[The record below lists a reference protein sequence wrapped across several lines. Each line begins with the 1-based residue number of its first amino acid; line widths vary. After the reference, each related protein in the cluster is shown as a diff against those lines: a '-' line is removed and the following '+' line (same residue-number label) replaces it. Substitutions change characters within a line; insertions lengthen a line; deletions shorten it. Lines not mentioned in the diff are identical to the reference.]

1 MDTPGVTERRVP
13 LRAPSTS
20 KAEGSAAGTL
30 GLSIVVPT
38 KNEAG
43 NVAVLVDRIEQA
55 LAWLPLTHLPA
66 EVIFVDDSDDD
77 TPAAIE
83 GITAS
88 IPVRLIHR
96 PPGERTGGLGGAVVA
111 GISASQ
117 APWVC
122 VMDADL
128 QHPPEA
134 LQRLVQAS
142 SENRADLVVASR
154 FCPGGDLGNF
164 SRLRT
169 RLSRACSRTAAL
181 LFTRLRN
188 VSDPLSGYFLV
199 RRRALCVE
207 RLRPQGFKILLEIL
221 VRTPNLRISEVPFRF
236 GERHAGETKASAQE
250 GIRFLS
256 HLVSLRLGD
265 LPARFGR
272 FGVVGAT
279 GLVVNM
285 ILLAVLADVVG
296 LYYVAGA
303 VLATQGSTLWNF
315 VLTELWV
322 FGEREHARSGLRRM
336 AMFFSVNNA
345 ALLLRVPVLFALTT
359 GLGVNYL
366 VSNLVSLVGLTLLR
380 FALADMWIWAG
391 AREEA
396 ELHCYDIHGIVT
408 VASEVA
414 LPELER
420 FEIGELLE
428 HPRILVRI
436 GDLVDTGSTA
446 PGANGH
452 QSTAG
457 NGLAAHVGTA
467 LNGSRA
473 NGSAPHQTGGNGSGP
488 NGHVPAVSEHSTSI
502 RYSETF
508 GRYGFAVEITET
520 ANGTEVV
527 ASPLLR
533 RSPHVLYTNVVE
545 PVLRWTFAS
554 LGYALVHAA
563 CFADGEQAYIITART
578 DTGKTT
584 TMLKILDARPSY
596 SFISDDLTIVSPDG
610 RVLAY
615 PKPLTISRHTV
626 QAVSTPLLSRRERL
640 ALIVQSRLHSRAGRR
655 FALLIAKL
663 RIPAATL
670 NAVTQMI
677 VPPPKYHVERLV
689 PGAQVA
695 PEARLAGLAV
705 IERGGV
711 GEVQLE
717 AEEALQVL
725 LSNCED
731 AYGFPPYSSIEYFLH
746 SRNGASLKHVE
757 REIIAGAV
765 RDLPSTVF
773 RSETMDWW
781 LRVAAIIDG
790 AGGTSDETGT
800 DAAKTGASRPFRP

>member
-1 MDTPGVTERRVP
+1 MDTPGVAGRRMQ
-13 LRAPSTS
+13 LRAPSS
-20 KAEGSAAGTL
+20 NEADANGAGTV

-43 NVAVLVDRIEQA
+43 NVTLLVDRIERA

-77 TPAAIE
+77 TAAAIAS
-83 GITAS
+83 IRSS

-96 PPGERTGGLGGAVVA
+96 RREERTGGLGGAVVV
-111 GISASQ
+111 GIRASR

-122 VMDADL
+122 VMDGDL
-128 QHPPEA
+128 QHPPEV
-134 LQRLVQAS
+134 LEQMVRAS
-142 SENRADLVVASR
+142 NANGADLVVASR
-154 FCPGGDLGNF
+154 FCHGGDVGNF

-181 LFTRLRN
+181 LFMRRLRE

-199 RRRALCVE
+199 RRKALRLA

-221 VRTPNLRISEVPFRF
+221 VRTPQLRISEVPFRF
-236 GERHAGETKASAQE
+236 GDRHAGETKASAQE
-250 GIRFLS
+250 GLRFLG
-256 HLVSLRLGD
+256 HLVRLRLGD

-285 ILLAVLADVVG
+285 ILLAVLTDVAG

-303 VLATQGSTLWNF
+303 ILATQGSTLWNF

-322 FGEREHARSGLRRM
+322 FSDRDHARSGLRRM
-336 AMFFSVNNA
+336 AMYFSVNNA
-345 ALLLRVPVLFALTT
+345 ALLLRVPMLFALTT

-366 VSNLVSLVGLTLLR
+366 VSNLVSLLGITLLR
-380 FALADMWIWAG
+380 FVLADVWIWAG
-391 AREEA
+391 GAEEPV
-396 ELHCYDIHGIVT
+396 LHCYDIHGIVT

-420 FEIGELLE
+420 FATGELLDQ
-428 HPRILVRI
+428 PRILVRI
-436 GDLVDTGSTA
+436 GDLPESDSTDLS
-446 PGANGH
+446 ANGRH
-452 QSTAG
+452 ARD
-457 NGLAAHVGTA
+457 NGVAAHLA
-467 LNGSRA
+467 PLNGA
-473 NGSAPHQTGGNGSGP
+473 GPNGSGP
-488 NGHVPAVSEHSTSI
+488 NGHGPAPIEHPTSI
-502 RYSETF
+502 RYTEAF

-520 ANGTEVV
+520 ATGTEVV

-545 PVLRWTFAS
+545 PVLRWTFAG

-563 CFADGEQAYIITART
+563 CFADGERAYFITART

-584 TMLKILDARPSY
+584 TMLKILDASPNY
-596 SFISDDLTIVSPDG
+596 SFISDDLTLVAPDG

-626 QAVSTPLLSRRERL
+626 KAVSTPLLSRSERM
-640 ALIVQSRLHSRAGRR
+640 ALVVQSRLHSRAGRR

-663 RIPAATL
+663 HIPAATL
-670 NAVTQMI
+670 NAVTQLV

-689 PGAQVA
+689 PGAQIA

-711 GEVQLE
+711 GEIELE
-717 AEEALQVL
+717 SEEALQIL

-731 AYGFPPYSSIEYFLH
+731 AYGFPPYSSIEHFLH
-746 SRNGASLKHVE
+746 SRNGDNLKQAE

-781 LRVAAIIDG
+781 LRVPAMVNG
-790 AGGTSDETGT
+790 NGTSPS
-800 DAAKTGASRPFRP
+800 AAKTGALRPIRP